1 MTDLKKL
8 IARLAQERRERNIV
22 PEHVPETDIRKAVY
36 DETTK
41 ELNSLYASGE
51 IKVSRLVNGNAVT
64 LTDKQT

>member
-1 MTDLKKL
+1 MIDLKKL

-41 ELNSLYASGE
+41 ELNALYASGE

>member
-1 MTDLKKL
+1 MIDLKKL

-41 ELNSLYASGE
+41 ELNELYASGE
-51 IKVSRLVNGNAVT
+51 IKVSRLINGNAVT